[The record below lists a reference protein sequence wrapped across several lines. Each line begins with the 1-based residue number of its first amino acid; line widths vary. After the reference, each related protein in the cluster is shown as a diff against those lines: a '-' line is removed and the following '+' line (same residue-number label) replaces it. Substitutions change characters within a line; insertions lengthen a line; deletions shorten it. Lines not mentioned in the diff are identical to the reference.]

1 MKLTKQKLYNL
12 IKEEYRTSSSSPLLE
27 NKKLDE
33 IMGMFISPE
42 FDRIEQGAEL
52 MFSLMIA
59 DEEEPLY
66 GGKYGEMTLSF
77 EDDQLYKNIRSRVE
91 QNIKNYFDK
100 KYTDEKSGF
109 LTRQGQRTADAE
121 TSRRLR
127 GGDVGGYIV
136 GDNPGQA
143 TNFMFH
149 DGNKIT
155 ITDYSTS

>member
-1 MKLTKQKLYNL
+1 
-12 IKEEYRTSSSSPLLE
+12 
-27 NKKLDE
+27 
-33 IMGMFISPE
+33 MGMFISPE
-42 FDRIEQGAEL
+42 FDRIEQGAEF

-91 QNIKNYFDK
+91 QNIKDYFNS
-100 KYTDEKSGF
+100 KYPDREGI
-109 LTRQGQRTADAE
+109 ADAE
-121 TSRRLR
+121 TSRRIR
-127 GGDVGGYIV
+127 GGDIGGYIV

-155 ITDYSTS
+155 VTDYSTSGEAPGTGGSKTTI